1 MCVSVSLSVCV
12 YEGVYIAQM
21 QVCVSVVLGTFS
33 VCFYGCTGGEVL
45 KGVICCHLLE
55 EGKCR

>member
-1 MCVSVSLSVCV
+1 MCVC
-12 YEGVYIAQM
+12 EGVYIAQG
-21 QVCVSVVLGTFS
+21 QVCVSVVLGKFS

-45 KGVICCHLLE
+45 KGVIRCHLFE